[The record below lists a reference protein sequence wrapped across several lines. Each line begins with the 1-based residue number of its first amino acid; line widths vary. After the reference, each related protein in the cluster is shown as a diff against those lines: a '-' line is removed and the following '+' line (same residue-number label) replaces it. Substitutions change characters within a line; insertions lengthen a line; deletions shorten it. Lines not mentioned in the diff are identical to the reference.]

1 MSTFIS
7 RCYSDAAFQ
16 REYVRKIEFGNIV
29 SVYVTRGRRSVRG
42 HRHQNEAAH
51 REAVE
56 ERRRFIRMEPA
67 EPERRGWWTP
77 AVHPNPCHQ
86 LVSYFVQNVVY
97 RDMKLNHVI
106 IN

>member
-1 MSTFIS
+1 MN
-7 RCYSDAAFQ
+7 
-16 REYVRKIEFGNIV
+16 KKFGTIIC
-29 SVYVTRGRRSVRG
+29 VYVTRGRRSVRG

-77 AVHPNPCHQ
+77 AVHPNPCNQ
-86 LVSYFVQNVVY
+86 LVGHILYAL
-97 RDMKLNHVI
+97 R
-106 IN
+106 